1 MACGTDSSGSACP
14 PHLRAGVAPTLEPAA
29 ARVRTNLNAL
39 RQLMHGRQ
47 TGKILPAEDAV
58 DAAEA
63 YAARTPDPGRR
74 AALLSAAGC
83 CAASTRRS
91 SGWRPTSAAPARPYS
106 HGPLLTLHDRCDP
119 LRHSSDSS
127 GTAAHAGE
135 PL

>member
-47 TGKILPAEDAV
+47 TGEILPAEDAV

-74 AALLSAAGC
+74 AALLSGRLL
-83 CAASTRRS
+83 RRIDQAVVRLATDL
-91 SGWRPTSAAPARPYS
+91 GRPGEAIQPRTV
-106 HGPLLTLHDRCDP
+106 
-119 LRHSSDSS
+119 
-127 GTAAHAGE
+127 AH
-135 PL
+135 PP